1 MGPGAASVTPM
12 SRRPF
17 LSRTHRARDA
27 RARQAASG
35 DPGGTMRLA
44 VLVALILVALAAAA
58 GFRGEE
64 TARQIGG
71 LAARLGP
78 LAEPVLLGASIL
90 ELGAI
95 AAVIAVCAL
104 ILWRRR

>member
-1 MGPGAASVTPM
+1 M

-27 RARQAASG
+27 RSRQRMAA

-44 VLVALILVALAAAA
+44 VLVALVLVALAVAA

-64 TARQIGG
+64 TAQGIGG
-71 LAARLGP
+71 WLARLGP
-78 LAEPVLLGASIL
+78 LAEPRIFGASIL
-90 ELGAI
+90 EAGAI
-95 AAVIAVCAL
+95 LAVLAVCAL
-104 ILWRRR
+104 ILWRKR